1 MAIEVAERL
10 ISAEEFLVWESSQ
23 PYKHELIDNRVYD
36 MTGASR
42 SHNRINLN
50 LAFALENRL
59 GSRGC
64 EVFGIDIRVQ
74 VDPDATYTYPDLI
87 VVCGEPRFR
96 SDLSQDTLENPTLLF
111 EILSPSTESNDRNR
125 KFRQYLQLESL
136 QGYFLVAQDKP
147 LIESYTRQGDD
158 WLYRSW
164 SGLDATVEIDTLD
177 SEIPLEDIYSSI
189 RMEGTESE

>member
-1 MAIEVAERL
+1 ML
-10 ISAEEFLVWESSQ
+10 IN
-23 PYKHELIDNRVYD
+23 ELS
-36 MTGASR
+36 GK
-42 SHNRINLN
+42 
-50 LAFALENRL
+50 
-59 GSRGC
+59 GC
-64 EVFGIDIRVQ
+64 EVYASKMRVQ
-74 VDPDATYTYPDLI
+74 VDRAATYTYPDII

-111 EILSPSTESNDRNR
+111 EILSPSTELIDRNR

-136 QGYFLVAQDKP
+136 QAYFLVAQDKP

-177 SEIPLEDIYSSI
+177 CAIPLEDIYSSL
-189 RMEGTESE
+189 RFERTERV